1 MSVCVEMVK
10 DAARQRSYEC
20 FVRGGEVD
28 RRLVGANGCEV
39 DRRLVAAN
47 GVGWARAALGAQ
59 RGDVHGR
66 LRDEDGLRYVF
77 VLP

>member
-20 FVRGGEVD
+20 FVRGG
-28 RRLVGANGCEV
+28 EV